1 MWTDQRQPRQE
12 RSAPLHQVPPPR
24 SHQPRGAPTVSP
36 GRRQTAIYAYIGS
49 ASSSSKDAQCTQA
62 CCILV
67 KASGVWL
74 GHCSCCCVVHK
85 AASSVI
91 LRMCTAAAM
100 DCTCTGRC
108 NTVPLTCVLHTY
120 TWAGGAQPYT
130 QCMHPVPLTLYG
142 NGRLLSTNPPML
154 YAVALRSSGIH
165 WLNTQHCFVWR
176 LRPHQPSSQRP
187 GGDTHVGQTDGAPLL
202 NSGCVDEQLA
212 TGTYQLHAA
221 VYWAQAAAPRLLEAC
236 SLYTTTRSNG

>member
-1 MWTDQRQPRQE
+1 VWTDQRQPRQE

-85 AASSVI
+85 APSSVI

-108 NTVPLTCVLHTY
+108 NTVPPNVCAAHIHLGRWCTAMHSVHAPSATDIVWQ
-120 TWAGGAQPYT
+120 WA
-130 QCMHPVPLTLYG
+130 
-142 NGRLLSTNPPML
+142 PP
-154 YAVALRSSGIH
+154 
-165 WLNTQHCFVWR
+165 F
-176 LRPHQPSSQRP
+176 HQPTYALCSSATKQW
-187 GGDTHVGQTDGAPLL
+187 HPLAEHPTL
-202 NSGCVDEQLA
+202 LCLA
-212 TGTYQLHAA
+212 FATASTIQSASRGRHTC
-221 VYWAQAAAPRLLEAC
+221 WPD
-236 SLYTTTRSNG
+236 